1 MPGYRAPAA
10 LAACLAAVTLAVHP
24 LAAQMQVPPFPQPS
38 PGADAPAGGYGQPNP
53 GGYGQPGM
61 PQPQMPGGYPNPGGN
76 FQAGGGY
83 QQPGYGQQ
91 PNYGQPSPYGQQP
104 GGYPGGGSPTAGGY
118 GGVPTG
124 GVPGGGYQQPGGGFQ
139 QPGGGYQQP
148 GGGFQQ
154 PGGSFGPGPS
164 GPPQQPGG
172 GTQVAGL
179 PPGVNA
185 QALQSL
191 SMQEKQEYGIG
202 PTSQLHQ
209 GALHGPTPS
218 SIPGG
223 RVIDTLNLIALASVQ
238 PPTPMIVLD
247 ALGGQ
252 QKLPGALPASFAAQ
266 AGSFNDQAQQQ
277 LVRMLQQVSNGNTS
291 IPVIVYCSD
300 PHCWMS
306 YNVSLRV
313 VNAGYRNVFWYRGGL
328 WAWQQAGLPLQP
340 QQ

>member
-1 MPGYRAPAA
+1 MPGFRAPAA
-10 LAACLAAVTLAVHP
+10 LAACLAAIALCAHP
-24 LAAQMQVPPFPQPS
+24 SAAQMQVPPFPQPS
-38 PGADAPAGGYGQPNP
+38 PGADAPGGGYGQPNP
-53 GGYGQPGM
+53 GGGYAQPGM
-61 PQPQMPGGYPNPGGN
+61 PQMP
-76 FQAGGGY
+76 GGY
-83 QQPGYGQQ
+83 QQPGYPQQ

-104 GGYPGGGSPTAGGY
+104 GGYPGGGYPAAGGY
-118 GGVPTG
+118 GGMPG
-124 GVPGGGYQQPGGGFQ
+124 GGMPGGGMPGGGMPGGGMPGGGMPGGGYQQPGGGF
-139 QPGGGYQQP
+139 
-148 GGGFQQ
+148 
-154 PGGSFGPGPS
+154 GPGPS
-164 GPPQQPGG
+164 GPQQPGG
-172 GTQVAGL
+172 GSQVAGL

-185 QALQSL
+185 QVLQNL
-191 SMQEKQEYGIG
+191 SMQEKQDYGVS
-202 PTSQLHQ
+202 PTNQLHQ

-218 SIPGG
+218 SIPGA

-238 PPTPMIVLD
+238 PPAPMIVLD

-252 QKLPGALPASFAAQ
+252 QRLPGALPASFAAQ

-277 LVRMLQQVSNGNTS
+277 LARMLQQMSSGNPS

-306 YNVSLRV
+306 YNVALRV